1 MIQQAPYRNLR
12 GKEISFDGL
21 DADELDLIE
30 ELRRRAEE
38 KPDWNDFDNF
48 WMKQVGDFYLDRGLS
63 RRAVTKTAAWKL
75 AQDLSGRIAIKNGH
89 ARAPDYRDELD
100 ELIRENFP
108 TRRAFCEATGLSED
122 LLCHVLARRK
132 HLGIGTLNDAL
143 SKIGFTLRIAPMAS
157 ANSD

>member
-1 MIQQAPYRNLR
+1 MA
-12 GKEISFDGL
+12 ECD
-21 DADELDLIE
+21 DDERKLIARI
-30 ELRRRAEE
+30 RRRARTHR
-38 KPDWNDFDNF
+38 DWNDFDNY
-48 WMKQVGDFYLDRGLS
+48 W
-63 RRAVTKTAAWKL
+63 TKTVAEFYDGRGVPRKESRKSAAYRIAK
-75 AQDLSGRIAIKNGH
+75 DLSSRIAIEQGY

-143 SKIGFTLRIAPMAS
+143 SKIGFTLRIAPLHAGES
-157 ANSD
+157 K